1 MATRHGACAR
11 KVGWV
16 AVNYDTDYDWILRG
30 FYNLKAPTLYEMKDD
45 SDIILV
51 IDCFLGTIVELT

>member
-16 AVNYDTDYDWILRG
+16 AVTYDTDYWILRG